1 MKIDVEKLEQI
12 VVDLPIYSSLKFN
25 IYSDDAGISNDG
37 KKILSILFATKK
49 FIWNVFIAKQITHS
63 T

>member
-49 FIWNVFIAKQITHS
+49 FI
-63 T
+63 